1 MRRAKRGEV
10 WHINGHGRTCGSE
23 QHSDRPAVIVSN
35 DKNNKNSGTVEI
47 VYITTQWKRG
57 LPTHCTIRAT
67 GRENTVLC
75 EQIHTVAVERLERY
89 IGKCT
94 KKRNEAD
101 RNVHKT
107 FASAR
112 RRRKRRCMNLQNGL
126 LKLWGLCCGLQSPR
140 LRGF

>member
-67 GRENTVLC
+67 GRESTVLC

-94 KKRNEAD
+94 KKEMKRIETCIRHSLQLEEGGNED
-101 RNVHKT
+101 V
-107 FASAR
+107 
-112 RRRKRRCMNLQNGL
+112 
-126 LKLWGLCCGLQSPR
+126 
-140 LRGF
+140 